1 MAALC
6 RGVRRIGMEEGQRP
20 PTGTETSEDAVD
32 AAGRR
37 RIYTIGAL
45 ASEFGLTA
53 RTIRFYE
60 DEGLLSPKRDGQH
73 RVYSYQDRGRLN
85 LICRGK
91 RLGFSLAEIKEFI
104 SLYDVD
110 DCNLVSQMSF
120 GLRLA
125 RDRIASLE
133 RQRQDVEQTLFELR
147 QIEHDLVAHLH
158 NVGGD
163 PHAHDGERSVI
174 SQLNGKSQGPEQART
189 EE

>member
-1 MAALC
+1 
-6 RGVRRIGMEEGQRP
+6 MEEGQRP
-20 PTGTETSEDAVD
+20 PMGTETSEEAVD

-37 RIYTIGAL
+37 LTYTIGSL
-45 ASEFGLTA
+45 AAEFGLTA

-73 RVYSYQDRGRLN
+73 RIYSYQDRGRLN

-110 DCNLVSQMSF
+110 GNLVSQMSF

-133 RQRQDVEQTLFELR
+133 QQRQDVEQTLFELR
-147 QIEHDLVAHLH
+147 QIEHDLVVHLRE
-158 NVGGD
+158 VGGD
-163 PHAHDGERSVI
+163 LDAEDDNQSEINP
-174 SQLNGKSQGPEQART
+174 LNGQSQGPQQAHP